1 MNIMK
6 SIMIAATG
14 LRAQSSRMR
23 VISENIANAH
33 STGSAPGADP
43 YRRKVSTF
51 KQEFNDELNANV
63 VMPGRIVQDSS
74 KFELKYDP
82 SHPAAD
88 AQGYIKLA
96 NVNELIE
103 MADMREAQR
112 SYEANLNVITSS
124 RKMVSKTIDIL
135 NA

>member
-6 SIMIAATG
+6 SIMVAATG

-33 STGSAPGADP
+33 STAATPGGDP
-43 YRRKVSTF
+43 FRRKISTF
-51 KQEFNDELNANV
+51 KKAYDEELNANTV
-63 VMPGRIVQDSS
+63 VAGRIIKDQSA
-74 KFELKYDP
+74 FELKYDP

-88 AQGYIKLA
+88 DQGYIKLS
-96 NVNELIE
+96 NVNELVE

-124 RKMVSKTIDIL
+124 RRMMSKTIDIL
-135 NA
+135 NI

>member
-1 MNIMK
+1 MDVMKAIMV
-6 SIMIAATG
+6 AATG

-33 STGSAPGADP
+33 STGMSPGGDP
-43 YRRKVSTF
+43 FRRKISTF
-51 KQEFNDELNANV
+51 KKEFDDEINANTV
-63 VMPGRIVQDSS
+63 VAGRILKDQSA
-74 KFELKYDP
+74 FELKYDP

-88 AQGYIKLA
+88 VQGYVKLS

-124 RKMVSKTIDIL
+124 RTMISKTIDIL
-135 NA
+135 NG

>member
-1 MNIMK
+1 MKAIMV
-6 SIMIAATG
+6 AASG

-33 STGSAPGADP
+33 STGTTPGGDP
-43 YRRKVSTF
+43 FRRKISTF
-51 KQEFNDELNANV
+51 KNEFDEEINANV
-63 VMPGRIVQDSS
+63 VRAGRILKDRSA
-74 KFELKYDP
+74 FELKYDP

-88 AQGYIKLA
+88 NQGYIKLS

-124 RKMVSKTIDIL
+124 RAMITKTIDIL
-135 NA
+135 KG